1 MSTVKPAVKERRGH
15 SQELVDKL
23 VAERTEMLVI
33 FCRLAGVEPYSPTRP
48 VQKLLQSFCQI
59 LVDYIAAGHF
69 ALYERIVEG
78 TERREGV
85 GTLAG
90 RLYPRI
96 AESTE
101 MALDFNDKYDCEDHC
116 TELASLAKDMS
127 QLGEELAVR
136 IELEDKLIKSLS
148 RR

>member
-1 MSTVKPAVKERRGH
+1 MSTVKSAVKERRGH

-23 VAERTEMLVI
+23 VTERTEMLVI

-85 GTLAG
+85 GNLAG

-116 TELASLAKDMS
+116 TELTSLSKDMS